1 MAAPWFDPSMLLYAG
16 ALLLLISYVAQTPL
30 QFRYLALAGLI
41 VILAYGVA
49 LGMGQVVAG
58 AALGVATNTLMIWR
72 QWRDGHAIALS
83 DDELNLFRNLRGL
96 SSEQFRKLMK
106 VGTWVRSAEPVLLTR
121 EGHMPEELYYVLEGS
136 LSIQKSGREIK
147 VQPAAF
153 IGELA
158 YLREMPATATVRLLP
173 PGLFVSWKHAELN
186 RVLAHDEA
194 LRLAMAMLINNDL
207 AEKVARS

>member
-1 MAAPWFDPSMLLYAG
+1 MAAAWLDPSILIYTG
-16 ALLLLISYVAQTPL
+16 ALLLLASYVAQTPL

-41 VILAYGVA
+41 AILAYGYA
-49 LGMGQVVAG
+49 LGMGQVVVG
-58 AALGVATNTLMIWR
+58 AALGIAINALMVWRLWR
-72 QWRDGHAIALS
+72 QGHAIAMS

-96 SSEQFRKLMK
+96 SPEQFRKLMK
-106 VGTWVRSAEPVLLTR
+106 AGTWLRTAERVLLTR
-121 EGHMPEELYYVLEGS
+121 EGQMPEELHYVLEGK

-158 YLREMPATATVRLLP
+158 YLREMPATATVQLLP
-173 PGLFVSWKHAELN
+173 PGHYVSWKHAELN
-186 RVLAHDEA
+186 RVLARDEA
-194 LRLAMAMLINNDL
+194 LRLALAMLINNDL